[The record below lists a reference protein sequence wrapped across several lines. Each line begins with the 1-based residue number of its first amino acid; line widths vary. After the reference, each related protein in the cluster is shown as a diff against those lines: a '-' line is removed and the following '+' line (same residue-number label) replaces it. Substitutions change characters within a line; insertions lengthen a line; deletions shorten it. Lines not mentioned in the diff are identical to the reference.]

1 MTLFF
6 IGNIFEINMKS
17 LKDFLKMNKKD
28 KTQEEALIS
37 EQENIQDIQS
47 QEVKE
52 EIKIEEPSFEEVI
65 QIEKDKFLRLFA
77 EFENYKKRTTKER
90 FELYKTASQEL
101 MTSLLPIVDDF
112 ERALN
117 HIEES
122 PETEELR
129 KGVSLIHQKFY
140 NTLEQKGLNK
150 IEVKAGEIFDA
161 ELHEA
166 ITQIP
171 APTADLKGKVIDC
184 LEKGYKLGDKIIRYP
199 KVVIGQ

>member
-1 MTLFF
+1 
-6 IGNIFEINMKS
+6 
-17 LKDFLKMNKKD
+17 
-28 KTQEEALIS
+28 
-37 EQENIQDIQS
+37 
-47 QEVKE
+47 
-52 EIKIEEPSFEEVI
+52 
-65 QIEKDKFLRLFA
+65 
-77 EFENYKKRTTKER
+77 
-90 FELYKTASQEL
+90 
-101 MTSLLPIVDDF
+101 MTSLLPIVDDV

-117 HIEES
+117 HIEET

-150 IEVKAGEIFDA
+150 IEVKAGENFDT

-171 APTADLKGKVIDC
+171 SPNQDLKGKVIDC